1 MAYDELREDCPKT
14 ADRQYLKI
22 LQRAATSGEQLVER
36 ALHQL
41 LEQGRRIR
49 AEQVEEV
56 LQESGWENQGWQIEI
71 DRVKLSVYDRLLG
84 APAEVRT

>member
-1 MAYDELREDCPKT
+1 M
-14 ADRQYLKI
+14 
-22 LQRAATSGEQLVER
+22 ER

-71 DRVKLSVYDRLLG
+71 DRVELSVYDRLLG

>member
-1 MAYDELREDCPKT
+1 LTIPPEEFTERY
-14 ADRQYLKI
+14 RQLLDHYGLE
-22 LQRAATSGEQLVER
+22 ATHSQAGEQLVER

-56 LQESGWENQGWQIEI
+56 LQEQGGESERWRVEI
-71 DRVKLSVYDRLLG
+71 YRVEQSVYDRLLG
-84 APAEVRT
+84 TPKEVRT

>member
-1 MAYDELREDCPKT
+1 M
-14 ADRQYLKI
+14 Q
-22 LQRAATSGEQLVER
+22 R

-56 LQESGWENQGWQIEI
+56 LQEQGGESEGWRVEI
-71 DRVKLSVYDRLLG
+71 DRIELSVYDRLLG
-84 APAEVRT
+84 APKEVRT

>member
-1 MAYDELREDCPKT
+1 M
-14 ADRQYLKI
+14 
-22 LQRAATSGEQLVER
+22 ER

-56 LQESGWENQGWQIEI
+56 LQEQGGESERWRVEI
-71 DRVKLSVYDRLLG
+71 DRVEQSVYDRLLG
-84 APAEVRT
+84 TPKEVRT